1 MATNGTN
8 GVNGHAN
15 GANGTKSKFD
25 PNFTQH
31 VIDLMSPETKP
42 RHRQVLGS
50 LIKHLHD
57 FCRDVELTQEE
68 WVLGVNYINSI
79 GQAYQKNRNE
89 AWRVCDILGIESA
102 AVYSEN
108 HLPRVRGFSGRAT
121 AMPFSST
128 RSTTR
133 SRPSPASPPTSSTIL
148 GPFWSPETPFR
159 DLGASVVQNMPKDG
173 QLTYFHGVIKD
184 AETGKGI
191 PDAVFDMWQASTN
204 GKYDVFD
211 PENQTRHNLRGKF
224 KTDAEGKFYFYCLK
238 PTEYAIDTSGPSAD
252 LLKLMGRHPY
262 RPAHIHMMVTHPD
275 FIGVTAQLY
284 PSDDPYLET
293 DTACAVKDDL
303 LLTFKPVQNEAKGA
317 TLDVEYDVR
326 LVSKKY
332 KPDSQML
339 MQNANQNKF

>member
-57 FCRDVELTQEE
+57 FCRDVELTQEDLVDE
-68 WVLGVNYINSI
+68 INHTVETESGV
-79 GQAYQKNRNE
+79 
-89 AWRVCDILGIESA
+89 
-102 AVYSEN
+102 
-108 HLPRVRGFSGRAT
+108 T
-121 AMPFSST
+121 
-128 RSTTR
+128 
-133 SRPSPASPPTSSTIL
+133 PTSSTIL